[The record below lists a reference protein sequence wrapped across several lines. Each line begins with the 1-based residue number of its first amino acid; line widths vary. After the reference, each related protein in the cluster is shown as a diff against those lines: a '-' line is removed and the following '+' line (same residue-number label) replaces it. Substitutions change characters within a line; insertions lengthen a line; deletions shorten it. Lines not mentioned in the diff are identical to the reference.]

1 MQQAALGVAPG
12 LHLGV
17 KSTSERARLTLA
29 YAAAAGALRALRQW
43 RDLTAAAAAGAYRR
57 QLAAADAASV
67 HSRVTNALGVPAQ
80 LQLDFGDRV
89 CAARTGGRCRGATSE
104 RGCVRSER
112 ALLLDSCHRARM
124 CRPRVCQDTQVRRSC
139 HAVPRCSCAL
149 PRRAHCCSCALPRRA
164 HCCH

>member
-1 MQQAALGVAPG
+1 VRQAALGVAPG

-67 HSRVTNALGVPAQ
+67 HSRVINALGVPAQ

-89 CAARTGGRCRGATSE
+89 CAPRTGGRCGEATHELRS
-104 RGCVRSER
+104 VRSER
-112 ALLLDSCHRARM
+112 ALLLTHVVEHACVGLL
-124 CRPRVCQDTQVRRSC
+124 CVRT
-139 HAVPRCSCAL
+139 PN
-149 PRRAHCCSCALPRRA
+149 
-164 HCCH
+164 